1 MLAVMTHFLAGMS
14 AVLIKTIVKQDNNE
28 SVLGCDWYFVIFVW
42 DSLIGVSATIAIV
55 SDIISVFRRFGSVWV
70 LRER

>member
-55 SDIISVFRRFGSVWV
+55 SDIVSVFRRFGSVWV